1 MLKKVLIMVI
11 VLTGIS
17 MLSACS
23 SAQLGGEQQSSPNTP
38 AVVESVVVELQ
49 DDHYYARVTGTYPD
63 ACTRISDVQ
72 QDVEANS
79 IEIAL
84 STAAPPDVMCAM
96 ILAPYEVQILL
107 ETGGLAPGDYQVDV
121 NGVSATFTLGE

>member
-1 MLKKVLIMVI
+1 MLKKVLII
-11 VLTGIS
+11 VMLLTGIS

-23 SAQLGGEQQSSPNTP
+23 SAQLGGEQQSSPITP

-49 DDHYYARVTGTYPD
+49 DDHYYARVTGNYPD

-79 IEIAL
+79 IKIAL
-84 STAAPPDVMCAM
+84 STAAPPDVM
-96 ILAPYEVQILL
+96 
-107 ETGGLAPGDYQVDV
+107 
-121 NGVSATFTLGE
+121 GVAKIVGQGNL